1 MQINKLRGKLL
12 KLLSDTSV
20 TLGARS
26 QKRIPRETALFL
38 AKCNSGHT
46 DISLSF

>member
-1 MQINKLRGKLL
+1 
-12 KLLSDTSV
+12 LSDTSL

-26 QKRIPRETALFL
+26 QKRIPRETGLFL